1 MARLKDIIPLLS
13 STQYKKAQ
21 VLVRYDDERY
31 IDGYETKQEQFISG
45 YGTKTEQYITGYHKK
60 TITQINGNDPY
71 QYNAYT
77 NNKIGCT
84 TNKYATSANRTN
96 PRATNSTCKL
106 INSRYVDTNN
116 AYINIL
122 NRCVESSVA
131 ASHHINA
138 GLGRYGGNISSSI
151 INVLENNND
160 SSEDKEEYLNPQR
173 RANRCGVYN
182 LNSTGATVVT
192 RQVDDKSRPIYASRQ
207 VTDYSK
213 PIYSTRTV
221 TDSSKPIYK
230 TRKVPVYEERWV
242 EE

>member
-21 VLVRYDDERY
+21 VLVRYDNEEYRDGYDTKSERY
-31 IDGYETKQEQFISG
+31 ISG
-45 YGTKTEQYITGYHKK
+45 YNTKSEQYITGYHKK

-77 NNKIGCT
+77 NNKIGCI
-84 TNKYATSANRTN
+84 TNKYATAASRTN
-96 PRATNSTCKL
+96 QRATNTTCKL
-106 INSRYVDTNN
+106 INSSYVDANH

-122 NRCVESSVA
+122 NRCVESNIA

-138 GLGRYGGNISSSI
+138 ALGRYGGNISRSI
-151 INVLENNND
+151 INVLENYNG
-160 SSEDKEEYLNPQR
+160 SSEDKDEYRNPVR
-173 RANRCGVYN
+173 WLRSLGVYN
-182 LNSTGATVVT
+182 PNSTGATVVR
-192 RQVDDKSRPIYASRQ
+192 RQVDDKSRPIYATRQ
-207 VTDYSK
+207 VRDYSK

>member
-13 STQYKKAQ
+13 GTQYKRAQ
-21 VLVRYDDERY
+21 VLVRYDDEQYR
-31 IDGYETKQEQFISG
+31 DG
-45 YGTKTEQYITGYHKK
+45 YGTKSERYISGYNTKSEQYITGYRQK
-60 TITQINGNDPY
+60 TITRINGNDPY

-84 TNKYATSANRTN
+84 TNRYATSADRTN
-96 PRATNSTCKL
+96 PRATNTTCKL

-122 NRCVESSVA
+122 NRCVESGVA

-138 GLGRYGGNISSSI
+138 GIGRYGGDISSSI
-151 INVLENNND
+151 INVLENTGGG
-160 SSEDKEEYLNPQR
+160 EDRAEYRNPQR

-182 LNSTGATVVT
+182 LNCTGATLVR
-192 RQVDDKSRPIYASRQ
+192 RQVNDTSRPIYATRQ

-213 PIYSTRTV
+213 PIYSTRTI
-221 TDSSKPIYK
+221 TDTSKPIYK
-230 TRKVPVYEERWV
+230 TRRIPVYEERWI